1 MQAQSDKP
9 SFFLW
14 EGVTMYLSREAVE
27 KTLRT
32 IAGTASGSVV
42 AFDYFA
48 ADVIKGQSLYMRY
61 ATAVLNATGEPLR
74 SGVESAPRVRD
85 HVAAFWHLTADAFI
99 GMILSGYKK
108 SPT

>member
-1 MQAQSDKP
+1 
-9 SFFLW
+9 
-14 EGVTMYLSREAVE
+14 MYLNRQAVE

-48 ADVIKGQSLYMRY
+48 ADVTKGRSLYMRY
-61 ATAVLNATGEPLR
+61 ATAVVNATGELLGF
-74 SGVESAPRVRD
+74 GVKSAPRVRE
-85 HVAAFWHLTADAFI
+85 HVAAFWHLTADAFK

-108 SPT
+108 SPL